1 MQCGVVAVGLC
12 VQINASFFDEDLD
25 GIKTAMH
32 AYMVQNI
39 VASVVTGAE
48 ANLLFAV
55 DRQSF
60 YEAVDDRFEL
70 VSYKLGREQFELLRL
85 DELK

>member
-1 MQCGVVAVGLC
+1 
-12 VQINASFFDEDLD
+12 
-25 GIKTAMH
+25 
-32 AYMVQNI
+32 MVQNI